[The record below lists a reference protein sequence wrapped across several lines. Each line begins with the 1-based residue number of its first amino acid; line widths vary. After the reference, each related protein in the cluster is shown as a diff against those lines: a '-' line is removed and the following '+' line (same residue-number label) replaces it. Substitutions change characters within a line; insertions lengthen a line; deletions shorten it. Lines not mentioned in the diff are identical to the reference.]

1 MEDKFIIT
9 IGRQI
14 GSGGKIIAN
23 RLGEVLNM
31 PVYDKELIYI
41 ASKESG
47 LAPELFEKA
56 DEKSSKSFLGSI
68 FGLGASL
75 SDAAATS
82 MGAYLNNDKLFDI
95 QSRIIREL
103 AEKQPS
109 IFVGRCA
116 DYILRDYE
124 NVRSIFISATME
136 DRVGRLCKAN
146 DMSCEEVRSLIS
158 ATDKKRPA
166 YYNYYTFKTW
176 GAAASY
182 DLCINSSVLGV
193 EGSVQVILD
202 SLYTLRS
209 LT

>member
-1 MEDKFIIT
+1 MECKFIIT

-14 GSGGKIIAN
+14 GSGGKIVAD
-23 RLGEVLNM
+23 RLGDILSI

-41 ASKESG
+41 ASRESG

-56 DEKSSKSFLGSI
+56 DEKSAKSLLGSI
-68 FGLGASL
+68 LGVSGAL
-75 SDAAATS
+75 SDSAATS

-103 AEKQPS
+103 AGKQSS

-124 NVRSIFISATME
+124 NVRSVFISAKPE
-136 DRVGRLCKAN
+136 ERIDRLCGTDGISREKAESV
-146 DMSCEEVRSLIS
+146 MA
-158 ATDKKRPA
+158 ATDKKRAA

-176 GAAASY
+176 GSAASY
-182 DLCINSSVLGV
+182 DLCINSSVLGID
-193 EGSVQVILD
+193 GTVQAILD
-202 SLYTLRS
+202 FVRI
-209 LT
+209 